1 MSPNLEAMI
10 RRKALL
16 RAGTPAAEQQAEEIL
31 EEVERNGGLTTD
43 EAYAL
48 MAH

>member
-1 MSPNLEAMI
+1 MSSNLEAMI

-16 RAGTPAAEQQAEEIL
+16 RLGTPEAEEEAEEIL
-31 EEVERNGGLTTD
+31 VEVERNGGLTTD
-43 EAYAL
+43 EVYAL

>member
-1 MSPNLEAMI
+1 MSANLEAMI
-10 RRKALL
+10 LRKALL
-16 RAGTPAAEQQAEEIL
+16 REGTRAAEEEADEIL
-31 EEVERNGGLTTD
+31 EEVERRGGLTTD